1 MKNKERNGNIELLRF
16 VFCVMMVL
24 YHAWYVRRGYIGVEF
39 FFMVTGY
46 FLAEKICRLNAR
58 EASRPSVENTMKEAT
73 RDVTKRYRSI
83 FPYFFVATILGFI
96 VRAYAQKW
104 DNAAIL
110 LGVQLIPADFLYLQN
125 LGLSTTSA
133 TGVLWYLSAM
143 TFAVWTLYPL
153 LRRHYNV
160 IVQAAPMGSLLILG
174 VILQNCG
181 SLDAPCTFLF
191 GWVNTGILRAFAGI
205 LGGVTINNIASKL
218 RKINAGEK
226 ASAAMTIVELA
237 GYVWVLYHIWAM
249 NETRVALDGIVVLAL
264 GVALTI
270 TVSGKSLFYGK
281 FNNGFVRFLG
291 KATMRIFLSHFYCVQ
306 YLPNILARYNIEVT
320 ELQRLVISFAFCAIA
335 AGIVYCVGQ
344 VIDRQMKKVGIFFE
358 QQVIKK
364 SE

>member
-46 FLAEKICRLNAR
+46 FLAEKICRLNAK
-58 EASRPSVENTMKEAT
+58 EASRPSVENAMKEAT

-143 TFAVWTLYPL
+143 TFAV
-153 LRRHYNV
+153 
-160 IVQAAPMGSLLILG
+160 
-174 VILQNCG
+174 
-181 SLDAPCTFLF
+181 
-191 GWVNTGILRAFAGI
+191 
-205 LGGVTINNIASKL
+205 
-218 RKINAGEK
+218 
-226 ASAAMTIVELA
+226 
-237 GYVWVLYHIWAM
+237 
-249 NETRVALDGIVVLAL
+249 
-264 GVALTI
+264 
-270 TVSGKSLFYGK
+270 
-281 FNNGFVRFLG
+281 
-291 KATMRIFLSHFYCVQ
+291 
-306 YLPNILARYNIEVT
+306 
-320 ELQRLVISFAFCAIA
+320 
-335 AGIVYCVGQ
+335 
-344 VIDRQMKKVGIFFE
+344 
-358 QQVIKK
+358 
-364 SE
+364 